1 MVMSPQ
7 LAVVEA
13 PRTRRIPR
21 TPTHSFYLQ
30 TRPYGIYPF
39 CIAPVLPG
47 ETLKSLLLQSRVV
60 TDPVASPLVGWWTEY
75 YFFYVKLRQLPDA
88 VKSAVETMILDPS
101 ANLSAVA
108 DSTERYRQYFAPGA
122 GNAVP
127 WQRYCLETVT
137 KHYFRDESEA
147 WNNYMTEAGE
157 IPLAKFNDSSWR
169 DSLFA
174 TSELPTDTVDD
185 GDTFT
190 EFELKYRTWLL
201 LRQQQMTDLTFED
214 YLATFGVHVA
224 GNADPDK
231 PELLRFVRDW
241 AYPSNTVDPT
251 TGVPTS
257 AVSWSVAE
265 RADKDRFFTEPGFI
279 FGVTVC
285 RPKTYCAWQ
294 KQAAVCMLDNAFAWM
309 PAILKDDPSSSLRE
323 FASADP
329 SSPLNSDFSSAHTLD
344 IRDLYIY
351 GDQFLN
357 TPDPIV
363 DIQGD
368 VHVIWPQGGTHAGM
382 QYPDGTD
389 VQKLWADRSTTEP
402 EYTATKVYIRQDG
415 IVKLN
420 ILGTQMDQ
428 T

>member
-7 LAVVEA
+7 LSVIEA
-13 PRTRRIPR
+13 PKQRRVPR
-21 TPTHSFYLQ
+21 SPTHSFNLQ
-30 TRPYGIYPF
+30 TRPFGIYPF

-75 YFFYVKLRQLPDA
+75 YFFYVKLRQLPDT
-88 VKSAVETMILDPS
+88 VKTAVETMILDPS
-101 ANLSAVA
+101 ADLSAVS
-108 DSTERYRQYFAPGA
+108 DSAERYRMYSAPGA
-122 GNAVP
+122 GDSVP
-127 WQRYCLETVT
+127 WTQYCLQTVT
-137 KHYFRDESEA
+137 EHYFRDESEA
-147 WNNYMTEAGE
+147 WNNYTTDSGE
-157 IPLAKFNDSSWR
+157 IPIAKFNDRAWR

-174 TSELPTDTVDD
+174 ASELPDDTVVAAEDYTD
-185 GDTFT
+185 
-190 EFELKYRTWLL
+190 FELKYRTWLM

-214 YLATFGVHVA
+214 YLATFGVNVA
-224 GNADPDK
+224 SKNNPEK
-231 PELLRFVRDW
+231 PELLRFCRDW
-241 AYPSNTVDPT
+241 AYPSNTVDPS

-285 RPKTYCAWQ
+285 RPKTYDAWQ
-294 KQAAVCMLDNAFAWM
+294 KQSAVCMLDNAFSWM
-309 PAILKDDPSSSLRE
+309 PAILKDDPASSIRE
-323 FASADP
+323 FASDAP
-329 SSPLNSDFSSAHTLD
+329 NSPLNGNFNAAHILD
-344 IRDLYIY
+344 MRDLYIY

-357 TPDPIV
+357 TPSPIV
-363 DIQGD
+363 DNQGD
-368 VHVIWPQGGTHAGM
+368 SHVFWPSAATHEGV

-389 VQKLWADRSTTEP
+389 IQKLWADRSTVEP
-402 EYTATKVYIRQDG
+402 AYTATKVFVRQDG

-420 ILGTQMDQ
+420 ILGTQIDQ